1 MARIYELIL
10 IPWLI
15 LGIIAFIAL
24 FWVNAPYGKFSSNNI
39 KFALPYK
46 LGWIIQEIISPLS
59 FSYFFFINGT
69 NKSIIT
75 WFFFTTWIT
84 HYIYRSIIFPLR
96 MKNNTS
102 EISLSVLSS
111 AIFFNAINGFINGY
125 YLGNLATYS
134 NIYIYKL
141 NFIFGLFI
149 LIIGV
154 IINIKSDNILIT
166 IKNKDC
172 GYKIPKGFLYKYIS
186 CPNYFGEII
195 EWFGFALMTLS
206 FPALI
211 FFIWTISNLVPRAI
225 ATHRWYKNKF
235 DDYPTEKKIIFPFIY

>member
-1 MARIYELIL
+1 
-10 IPWLI
+10 
-15 LGIIAFIAL
+15 
-24 FWVNAPYGKFSSNNI
+24 
-39 KFALPYK
+39 
-46 LGWIIQEIISPLS
+46 
-59 FSYFFFINGT
+59 
-69 NKSIIT
+69 
-75 WFFFTTWIT
+75 
-84 HYIYRSIIFPLR
+84 

-172 GYKIPKGFLYKYIS
+172 RYKIPKGFLYKYIS

-211 FFIWTISNLVPRAI
+211 FFIWTISNLVPREI